1 MSIDGSPFRYLA
13 EVCAASKFDVR
24 AVHLT
29 YQSLSKKNCKPLPF
43 LAQNNPFARMYMV
56 LLFAI

>member
-13 EVCAASKFDVR
+13 EVCAASKIDVR

-29 YQSLSKKNCKPLPF
+29 YQCFSKKIPF
-43 LAQNNPFARMYMV
+43 HFHSKLKIMSME